1 MQKEIQLNKVTEVYT
16 LSQLERA
23 IAVSEGLSPEMG
35 YDVLLAAA
43 KRFVRANRGR
53 NGEVIPVSNVIQ
65 EVSTKPF
72 SSIDYTCHICGG
84 YFTGSHYCT
93 GPTSISNKSFIGAH

>member
-1 MQKEIQLNKVTEVYT
+1 MNKIAETYT

-23 IAVSEGLSPEMG
+23 IAVSEGLNPEMG

-43 KRFVRANRGR
+43 KRYVRANRG
-53 NGEVIPVSNVIQ
+53 NSGDVYPLVKVGDASFL
-65 EVSTKPF
+65 TT
-72 SSIDYTCHICGG
+72 DYTCHICGG

>member
-1 MQKEIQLNKVTEVYT
+1 MNKVYEMYT

-43 KRFVRANRGR
+43 KRYVRANRGR
-53 NGEVIPVSNVIQ
+53 NGEVIPVNNTGQ
-65 EVSTKPF
+65 PF
-72 SSIDYTCHICGG
+72 SSMDYTCQICGG
-84 YFTGSHYCT
+84 YFTGAHYCT

>member
-1 MQKEIQLNKVTEVYT
+1 MNKITEVYS
-16 LSQLERA
+16 LNQLERA

-53 NGEVIPVSNVIQ
+53 SGDIYPMVGSPTEFVDQ
-65 EVSTKPF
+65 PF
-72 SSIDYTCHICGG
+72 RATDYTCHICGG